1 MSVSDRY
8 MPLPEFLANLVG
20 GNLEVAQSKDGRATT
35 IRGEV
40 VPGVPIDVT
49 VRPSSSTGGAVD
61 VSIDGTRI
69 SHVTDDPKFD

>member
-1 MSVSDRY
+1 MSDKG

-20 GNLEVAQSKDGRATT
+20 GNVEVAQSKDGKATT

-49 VRPSSSTGGAVD
+49 MRPSSSTGSTID
-61 VSIDGTRI
+61 VNIDGTRI
-69 SHVTDDPKFD
+69 SHVTDDPKLD